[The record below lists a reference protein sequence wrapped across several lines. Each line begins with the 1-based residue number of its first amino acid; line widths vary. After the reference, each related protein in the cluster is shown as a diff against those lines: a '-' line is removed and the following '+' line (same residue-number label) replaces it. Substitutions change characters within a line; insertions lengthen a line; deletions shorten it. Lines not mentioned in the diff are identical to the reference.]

1 MRLADTGKRVIAYII
16 DAVIVGIVV
25 AIIIGITEVL
35 DFPEWL
41 QAIISIVLAYGYF
54 IYMEGTTGQT
64 LGKRAL
70 NIRVINEDGTSI
82 NMGTSAIRNI
92 LRIVDMFFFGIV
104 GLILIIVTQ
113 KKQRVGDLAARTVV
127 IDA

>member
-41 QAIISIVLAYGYF
+41 QAILSIVLAYGYF

-82 NMGTSAIRNI
+82 SMGTSAIRNI
-92 LRIVDMFFFGIV
+92 LRIVDMFFFGLV